1 MNQLNELRDRY
12 DWPLKP
18 LGAVVGVFLV
28 LAGLGT
34 IVGAPWATS
43 ISAAVGIVQVVGALL
58 MAALGVGLVYLSVLG
73 DRER

>member
-28 LAGLGT
+28 LAALGT

-43 ISAAVGIVQVVGALL
+43 ITVAVGIVQVLGALL
-58 MAALGVGLVYLSVLG
+58 MATVGVGLVYLSLFG
-73 DRER
+73 DQ

>member
-28 LAGLGT
+28 LAALGT
-34 IVGAPWATS
+34 IIGAPWTTS
-43 ISAAVGIVQVVGALL
+43 ITVVVGIIQVLGALL
-58 MAALGVGLVYLSVLG
+58 MAALGVGLVYLSLFG
-73 DRER
+73 DQ

>member
-28 LAGLGT
+28 LAALGT
-34 IVGAPWATS
+34 IIGAPWATS
-43 ISAAVGIVQVVGALL
+43 ISVAVGIIQVIGALL
-58 MAALGVGLVYLSVLG
+58 MAALGVGLFYLSVFG
-73 DRER
+73 DQ